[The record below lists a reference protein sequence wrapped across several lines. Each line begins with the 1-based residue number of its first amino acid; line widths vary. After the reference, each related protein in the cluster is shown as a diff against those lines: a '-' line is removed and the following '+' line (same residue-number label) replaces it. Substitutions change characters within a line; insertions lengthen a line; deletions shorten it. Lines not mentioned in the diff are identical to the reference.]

1 MSVILTCLKKKHKRT
16 SFLLG
21 VKNLSELTPN
31 MERGIAECPVVL
43 KQIWEEM
50 GKTFTW
56 PNQRT
61 PICFYCCC
69 TCCYV
74 ANCHLFLF
82 SSQHNLNGG
91 SQASPQRVF
100 APYHSWAIYYSTIP
114 WSKKNYKYFIVHFHC
129 TAHNSTKCLNCHYST
144 PDRSLSTHFPVN
156 WHNDE
161 RVKIDRK
168 SWKSD
173 YLGFIHNHAFI
184 LSHM

>member
-1 MSVILTCLKKKHKRT
+1 MK
-16 SFLLG
+16 
-21 VKNLSELTPN
+21 
-31 MERGIAECPVVL
+31 RGIVECPVAL
-43 KQIWEEM
+43 NRSEKKWEKPLHDLIR
-50 GKTFTW
+50 GQQSVFTA
-56 PNQRT
+56 
-61 PICFYCCC
+61 CC

-74 ANCHLFLF
+74 ASCHLFLF

-91 SQASPQRVF
+91 SQASPQRVS

-114 WSKKNYKYFIVHFHC
+114 WSKRNCKYSILHFHC
-129 TAHNSTKCLNCHYST
+129 TAHNSTKCLNCHHAT
-144 PDRSLSTHFPVN
+144 PDKRLSTHFPVN

-173 YLGFIHNHAFI
+173 YLRFIHNHAFV

>member
-1 MSVILTCLKKKHKRT
+1 MKR
-16 SFLLG
+16 G
-21 VKNLSELTPN
+21 V
-31 MERGIAECPVVL
+31 AECPVAL
-43 KQIWEEM
+43 KQIWKVT

-61 PICFYCCC
+61 TICFYCCC

-74 ANCHLFLF
+74 ASCHLFLF

-114 WSKKNYKYFIVHFHC
+114 WSKKNCKYFIEHFHC
-129 TAHNSTKCLNCHYST
+129 TAHNSTKCLNCHYTT

-161 RVKIDRK
+161 RVKIHRK
-168 SWKSD
+168 SWKFD
-173 YLGFIHNHAFI
+173 YLRFIHNHAFI
-184 LSHM
+184 LSLT